1 MSQRPHELGG
11 YRFPKRLRIRRTKE
25 FERGFSRGLRV
36 NDGYLTVWGIRNG
49 LVYSRLGIVVGRQHG
64 TAVRRNR
71 LRRLLREAFRLSQDR
86 LPMGLDLLVCPRAG
100 VKPRLADL
108 IDSLN
113 RLAARLD
120 RQLSAQRVGGG
131 QEGPPPEKGKPD

>member
-1 MSQRPHELGG
+1 MSQPPHNLRR

-25 FERGFSRGLRV
+25 FEWGFSTGLRA
-36 NDGYLTVWGIRNG
+36 NDGYLTVWATHNG
-49 LVYSRLGIVVGRQHG
+49 LAYSRLGIVVGRQHG

-86 LPMGLDLLVCPRAG
+86 LPSGLDLLVCPRAG
-100 VKPRLADL
+100 AKPRLADL
-108 IDSLN
+108 IDSLS

-120 RQLSAQRVGGG
+120 RQLASQRPDGGG
-131 QEGPPPEKGKPD
+131 QDS